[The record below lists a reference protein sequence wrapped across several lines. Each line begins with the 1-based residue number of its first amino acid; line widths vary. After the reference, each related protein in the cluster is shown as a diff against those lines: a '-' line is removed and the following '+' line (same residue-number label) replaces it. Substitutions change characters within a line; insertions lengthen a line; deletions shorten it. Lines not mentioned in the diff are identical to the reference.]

1 MPFHCSGGWWHDRR
15 VADATYTLTVRD
27 GPKVTRERFPTLA
40 DALAALERSTGHVA
54 GRPLRDTVDLRYR
67 EFSPVAQVAVR
78 AEVSGPGRVLAPVL
92 GGIDV
97 RGDGSIEAYTGR
109 IRRRLVKPRSGETV
123 YEALRRVVCE

>member
-1 MPFHCSGGWWHDRR
+1 

-40 DALAALERSTGHVA
+40 DALAALQSATGHVA

-67 EFSPVAQVAVR
+67 EFSPVSQVAVR
-78 AEVSGPGRVLAPVL
+78 AEVSGPGRVLAPVR
-92 GGIDV
+92 GGVDV

-109 IRRRLVKPRSGETV
+109 LRRRLVKPSDGETV
-123 YEALRRVVCE
+123 YEALRRALGE